1 MHNKKLY
8 GTATV
13 GTKGQV
19 VIPSQAREE
28 LNIKEGDKLYVV
40 GLPKNGMI
48 AMLPENML
56 EKYIEKINMH
66 IEIFKS
72 IQKNDK

>member
-1 MHNKKLY
+1 MHDKKLY